1 MHPLTKL
8 YLLLSS
14 VLVFSS
20 CRISKYN
27 HSNYDKVNL
36 KQDAFIPVLKP
47 NNVLKYNTTIDILK
61 NHLTGLLIIKQTDS
75 TTKHIIFVTE
85 LGMKM
90 FDFEVK
96 NNTINTNY
104 VFEPINKPQL
114 IEAFKTNF
122 SNMLLLDSY
131 KDNDLKFELPNGVV
145 FISKKG
151 NDKKCYTVSKTNGL
165 TLQETFHN
173 KKRTSKITYI
183 YNKNTQSYSQIKCKQ
198 YGLIKFYFE
207 LNEIPKTND

>member
-36 KQDAFIPVLKP
+36 QQDALEPVLKP
-47 NNVLKYNTTIDILK
+47 NTVLKYNTTIDILK
-61 NHLTGLLIIKQTDS
+61 NHLTGLLIVKQTDS
-75 TTKHIIFVTE
+75 ITKHIIFVTE

-96 NNTINTNY
+96 NNTINANY

-114 IEAFKTNF
+114 IEAFKRNF

-131 KDNDLKFELPNGVV
+131 KDNDLKFESANDII
-145 FISKKG
+145 FISKR
-151 NDKKCYTVSKTNGL
+151 S
-165 TLQETFHN
+165 
-173 KKRTSKITYI
+173 
-183 YNKNTQSYSQIKCKQ
+183 
-198 YGLIKFYFE
+198 
-207 LNEIPKTND
+207 EI